1 MALTYPTTQTLTGA
15 QYALK
20 VRYLGTIRKQFN
32 ESTVFFS
39 KLGKR
44 VEPVSGKTFTIAH
57 HTAGNI
63 SAGIGRG
70 DGVQL
75 PTAGSQTI
83 LNSIVP
89 NSYQYGSIRITGPTI
104 AATRD
109 SVGSFANM
117 LEFEVDNLLKNMKRS
132 FNRQF
137 HSDGTDALAYLTTA
151 CDGAGANFTLDDNLG
166 NAFVHLPAGAAVTVD
181 LIDTSDDSTKR
192 LDSGTVTLG
201 AKGAT
206 SYSATTT
213 GTTSSSGDGD
223 YIVFEDSLGS
233 QMMGLEGIVSQSDP
247 PLGALQ
253 GLAVASYAWWKAQ
266 ANTNGGTNRA
276 FDFADL
282 QSVIDDIASQTNYS
296 ESDIDLILCNFPVRR
311 EYYKACIVERR
322 HVNTM
327 ELDGGFKALDFNGIP
342 IVADSQC
349 KRNRMY
355 VLCMKSLALVRSSDF
370 EWMDKDGSY
379 LSREAGYDA
388 YGATLFHYGNLMT
401 WDRNANGLYSDIL
414 ES

>member
-1 MALTYPTTQTLTGA
+1 MALTYPTSQTLTGA

-32 ESTVFFS
+32 ESTVFFT
-39 KLGKR
+39 KLAKR
-44 VEPVSGKTFTIAH
+44 VEPVSGKSFTIAH
-57 HTAGNI
+57 HTQGNV

-70 DGVQL
+70 DGISL
-75 PTAGSQTI
+75 PAAGTQTI

-89 NSYQYGSIRITGPTI
+89 NSYQYGAIRITGPTI

-117 LEFEVDNLLKNMKRS
+117 LEFEVDNLLKNMKRA

-137 HSDGTDALAYLTTA
+137 HGDGRDALAFLTAA
-151 CDGAGANFTLDDNLG
+151 CDGAGANYTLDDSKG
-166 NAFVHLPAGAAVTVD
+166 NAFVHLPTGGVTVD
-181 LIDTSDDSTKR
+181 VIATADNTTKR
-192 LDSGTVTLG
+192 LDSGVVTLG

-206 SYSATTT
+206 SYAATTT
-213 GTTSSSGDGD
+213 GTTSSSADGD
-223 YIVFEDSLGS
+223 YLVFEDTLGA
-233 QMMGLEGIVSQSDP
+233 QMMGLAGIVAATDP

-253 GLAVASYAWWKAQ
+253 GLAVASYPWWKAQ
-266 ANTNGGTNRA
+266 VNSAAGVNRQ

-282 QSVIDDIASQTNYS
+282 QSVIDDIASTTNYS
-296 ESDIDLILCNFPVRR
+296 ESDIDLLLCNYPVRR

-342 IVADSQC
+342 FVADSQC
-349 KRNRMY
+349 QRNRIY
-355 VLCMKSLALVRSSDF
+355 VLAMKSLALVRSSDF

-401 WDRNANGLYSDIL
+401 YDRNANGLYTDIL

>member
-39 KLGKR
+39 KLAKR
-44 VEPVSGKTFTIAH
+44 VEPVSGKSFTIAH
-57 HTAGNI
+57 HTQGNV

-70 DGVQL
+70 DGVAL

-83 LNSIVP
+83 VNSIVP
-89 NSYQYGSIRITGPTI
+89 NSYQYGAIRITGPTI

-137 HSDGTDALAYLTTA
+137 HGDGRDALAFWTGADDSSGVTID
-151 CDGAGANFTLDDNLG
+151 DGQG
-166 NAFVHLPAGAAVTVD
+166 NAFVHVPSGGVTVD
-181 LIDTSDDSTKR
+181 LIDATDNASKVGDSIV
-192 LDSGTVTLG
+192 LTLG

-206 SYSATTT
+206 SYAATFAGSVSGSA
-213 GTTSSSGDGD
+213 DGD
-223 YIVFEDSLGS
+223 YVVFEDTLGS
-233 QMMGLEGIVSQSDP
+233 QMMGLDGIVSAADP
-247 PLGALQ
+247 TLGALQ
-253 GLAVASYAWWKAQ
+253 GLAVASNAFWKAQ
-266 ANTNGGTNRA
+266 VNSNNGTLRA

-282 QSVIDDIASQTNYS
+282 QSVIDDIASTTNYS
-296 ESDIDLILCNFPVRR
+296 ESDIDLLLTNYPVRR

-342 IVADSQC
+342 FVADSQC
-349 KRNRMY
+349 KRNRIY
-355 VLCMKSLALVRSSDF
+355 VLAMKSLALVRSSDF

-388 YGATLFHYGNLMT
+388 YGATLFHYGNLMVY
-401 WDRNANGLYSDIL
+401 DRNANGLYTDIL

>member
-32 ESTVFFS
+32 ESTVFFT
-39 KLGKR
+39 KLAKR
-44 VEPVSGKTFTIAH
+44 VEPVSGKSFTIAH
-57 HTAGNI
+57 HTSGNV
-63 SAGIGRG
+63 SAGTGRG
-70 DGVQL
+70 DGILL
-75 PTAGSQTI
+75 PTPGSQTI
-83 LNSIVP
+83 VNSIVP
-89 NSYQYGSIRITGPTI
+89 NSYQYATMRITGPTI

-117 LEFEVDNLLKNMKRS
+117 LEFEVDNLLKNMKRA

-137 HSDGTDALAYLTTA
+137 HGDGRDALAFWT
-151 CDGAGANFTLDDNLG
+151 GADDTSGATVDDSLG
-166 NAFVHLPAGAAVTVD
+166 NAFVHLPAVVTAD
-181 LIDTSDDSTKR
+181 LIDATDHATKVGDSIV
-192 LDSGTVTLG
+192 VTLG
-201 AKGAT
+201 AKAAT
-206 SYSATTT
+206 NYAVTWT
-213 GTTSSSGDGD
+213 GTVSGSADED
-223 YIVFEDSLGS
+223 YLVLEDTLGY
-233 QMMGLEGIVSQSDP
+233 QMMGLDGIVSASDP
-247 PLGALQ
+247 VLSSLQ
-253 GLAVASYAWWKAQ
+253 GLAVASYPWWKAQ
-266 ANTNGGTNRA
+266 TNTSTANRQ
-276 FDFADL
+276 FEFADL

-296 ESDIDLILCNFPVRR
+296 EADIDLILCNFPVRR

-379 LSREAGYDA
+379 LAREAGYDA
-388 YGATLFHYGNLMT
+388 YAATLFHYGNLMT
-401 WDRNANGLYSDIL
+401 YDRNANGLYSQIL

>member
-1 MALTYPTTQTLTGA
+1 MPLTYPTTQTLTGA

-39 KLGKR
+39 KLAKR
-44 VEPVSGKTFTIAH
+44 VEPVSGKSFTIAH
-57 HTAGNI
+57 HTQGNV

-70 DGVQL
+70 DGVAL
-75 PTAGSQTI
+75 PGAGTQTI
-83 LNSIVP
+83 VNSIVP

-137 HSDGTDALAYLTTA
+137 HGDGRDALAFWTGADDSSGTNID
-151 CDGAGANFTLDDNLG
+151 DGQG
-166 NAFVHLPAGAAVTVD
+166 NAFVHVPAGGVTVD
-181 LIDTSDDSTKR
+181 VIDASDNSTKVG
-192 LDSGTVTLG
+192 DSIVLTLG

-206 SYSATTT
+206 SYAATWSGSVSGSA
-213 GTTSSSGDGD
+213 DGD
-223 YIVFEDSLGS
+223 YVVFEDSLGS
-233 QMMGLEGIVSQSDP
+233 QMMGLDGIVSASDP
-247 PLGALQ
+247 TLASLQ
-253 GLAVASYAWWKAQ
+253 GLAVASNAFWKAQ
-266 ANTNGGTNRA
+266 VNSNGGTLRA

-282 QSVIDDIASQTNYS
+282 QSVIDDIASTTNYS
-296 ESDIDLILCNFPVRR
+296 ESDIDLLLTNYPVRR

-342 IVADSQC
+342 FVADSQC
-349 KRNRMY
+349 KRNRIY
-355 VLCMKSLALVRSSDF
+355 VLAMKSLALVRSSDF

-388 YGATLFHYGNLMT
+388 YGATLFHYGNLMVY
-401 WDRNANGLYSDIL
+401 DRNANGLYSDIL